1 MKNCIVVNYWAD
13 TEEKVKIVIDCINQL
28 KKTGKD
34 IIYTSLTPID
44 ERIQSI
50 VKFSLYNND
59 NNIITFQEILDNK
72 KFNIFINQNYTT
84 DLFSVSYKPINW
96 VEVSITILN
105 QFNKNFKFLKQIGYD
120 SIHFFVGDSI
130 ISDKDIQN
138 ILSIEEKVISLNKKA
153 YFEDLILN
161 QFGGYQTLYFYTE
174 LDFYLKVMSPTMSK
188 QDWIEKS
195 GDCLEGIFSNYFSE
209 YSDETLVI
217 KNLAESE
224 GKISLFQDSK
234 DTIDLIS
241 VRVTT
246 DYCVVWNSKDN
257 IFELFI
263 LSLVDDVI
271 EISINGKIKYN
282 INITPHNWYKYSLLS
297 TKFELKIVTL
307 TKTYNLSI
315 TDENID
321 KLKSCCTIT
330 YFHPTISD
338 EIKKEF
344 KIKLLHLQTT
354 TNDTR
359 EILSRESLKKV
370 FDFGVNYV
378 LHQNEV
384 FSSLPPVHNCLR
396 PHNVRLEKYTD
407 INDPEYGNALT
418 PTHYGC
424 FESFKLG
431 IMSEFDK
438 DLDFLI
444 VCEGDCIIETPIEE
458 FVNKVNQ
465 VCEIVNNEN
474 ISYFSFGDTKTLD
487 FGWHQSDVVREIPN
501 QDLLF
506 ITDKIIGLQCI
517 MFPTKTREYLI
528 NKLRTEK
535 WDCMDTFFNI
545 IFSGKN
551 MGILKNRI
559 TTQADGYSLIDKELK
574 TFIK

>member
-1 MKNCIVVNYWAD
+1 MKNCIVVNFYAD
-13 TEEKVKIVIDCINQL
+13 TEEKVKMVVDCINQL

-50 VKFSLYNND
+50 VKFSLYNNE
-59 NNIITFQEILDNK
+59 NNLITFQEILDDK
-72 KFNIFINQNYTT
+72 DYNIIINQGYST
-84 DLFSVSYKPINW
+84 DIFSLRYKPINW
-96 VEVSITILN
+96 FEVTVTILN
-105 QFNKNFKFLKQIGYD
+105 QFNKNFRFLKQIGYD
-120 SIHFFVGDSI
+120 SIHFFVGDSL

-138 ILSIEEKVISLNKKA
+138 MLNLEKKVISLNKKA

-161 QFGGYQTLYFYTE
+161 KFRGYQTLYFYTD
-174 LDFYLKVMSPTMSK
+174 LDFYLKVMSPTMSR

-195 GDCLEGIFSNYFSE
+195 GECLDTIFSDCFSE
-209 YSDETLVI
+209 YIDEILVV
-217 KNLAESE
+217 KNFAESE
-224 GKISLFQDSK
+224 GKISVFQDSK
-234 DTIDLIS
+234 DTIDLTSI
-241 VRVTT
+241 RITT

-263 LSLVDDVI
+263 LSLVDDVV
-271 EISINGKIKYN
+271 EISINGEIKYN
-282 INITPHNWYKYSLLS
+282 ITINPHNWYKYSLLS
-297 TKFELKIVTL
+297 TPFELKVTTL
-307 TKTYNLSI
+307 NKIYNLSV
-315 TDENID
+315 TSDNID

-338 EIKKEF
+338 EIKKLP
-344 KIKLLHLQTT
+344 KIKLVHLQTT
-354 TNDTR
+354 NNDER
-359 EILSRESLKKV
+359 EILSRESLQQVSKY
-370 FDFGVNYV
+370 GIEYV
-378 LHQNEV
+378 LHTNEL
-384 FSSLPPVHNCLR
+384 FKSIPPSHNCVR
-396 PHNVRLEKYTD
+396 PQCVSMELFDEETTNRLGT
-407 INDPEYGNALT
+407 ALT
-418 PTHYGC
+418 PAHYGC
-424 FESFKLG
+424 FESFKNG
-431 IMSEFDK
+431 IISEFDK

-444 VCEGDCIIETPIEE
+444 VCEGDCLIEVPIEE